1 MRGQHREQFL
11 YQGLCKLLSF
21 CYVILWFI
29 SNIGII
35 LSKVWDESCEDLFIY
50 LLLMSFICLG
60 GVIIYLYLGLVRY
73 GSDTQWLLLSLTG
86 AVCSIMLTIFLCWGG
101 VRLLVQS
108 GLLGVDQCFDCMYT
122 NGTAVTGKCLDS
134 HSCLP
139 SSWKVIKSASECTPA
154 AAKDID
160 CELTN
165 LCYYSASHTFYY
177 SVVTT
182 GFYVVVLFLNG
193 SIIFTQMIPSLV
205 RQSTERSRLM

>member
-1 MRGQHREQFL
+1 ML
-11 YQGLCKLLSF
+11 
-21 CYVILWFI
+21 LWFI

-35 LSKVWDESCEDLFIY
+35 LNKVWDESCPDLFTY

-73 GSDTQWLLLSLTG
+73 GSDTEWLLLSLTG
-86 AVCSIMLTIFLCWGG
+86 AICSIVLTVFLCWGG

-108 GLLGVDQCFDCMYT
+108 GLLGIDQCFDCMHT
-122 NGTAVTGKCLDS
+122 NGTAVSGRCQDF
-134 HSCLP
+134 HVCLP
-139 SSWKVIKSASECTPA
+139 SSWKVIKDLSECSKA
-154 AAKDID
+154 IENDID

-165 LCYYSASHTFYY
+165 LCFYSAPHTFYY

-182 GFYVVVLFLNG
+182 GIYVVVLILNG
-193 SIIFTQMIPSLV
+193 GIIFTQMIPSLF